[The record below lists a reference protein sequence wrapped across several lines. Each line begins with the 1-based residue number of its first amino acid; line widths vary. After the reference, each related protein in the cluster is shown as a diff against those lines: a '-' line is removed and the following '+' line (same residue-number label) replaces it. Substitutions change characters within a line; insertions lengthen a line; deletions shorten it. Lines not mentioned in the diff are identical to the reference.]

1 MSATATIEKYD
12 IDGFSAP
19 GPITSDRQL
28 DVYTETLYKLERMPK
43 LSAPIEV
50 LTELIAANNL
60 KHKDLAPLL
69 GGESIV
75 SVILSGK
82 RQLNVNQITK
92 LSERFKV
99 SPAVFFAA

>member
-43 LSAPIEV
+43 LSAAAAKYAELLTVLIEAY
-50 LTELIAANNL
+50 EEE
-60 KHKDLAPLL
+60 HY
-69 GGESIV
+69 
-75 SVILSGK
+75 
-82 RQLNVNQITK
+82 
-92 LSERFKV
+92 
-99 SPAVFFAA
+99 AV